1 MPSFLIP
8 QNIKIAQAPGYIK
21 IEGPFGYSIKKTGGT
36 AFSVINTSE
45 GLRLFANNS
54 TGLSFLFQIVRG
66 LAYGFR
72 QRLRLTGI
80 GFRAYSKNTP
90 MKDLNVKG
98 YIRKRL
104 KENTTSPVISIKLG
118 FSHEITYCSS
128 QQNPVAIAGSR
139 LEGRTKGTLIYLQGN
154 SKSHVHQAASEI
166 QSFRFPDVYKGKGIY
181 FDKQKIKLKKGKRQ
195 G

>member
-21 IEGPFGYSIKKTGGT
+21 IEGPFGYSIKKTGET
-36 AFSVINTSE
+36 VFSVISTSE

-54 TGLSFLFQIVRG
+54 TGLSFIFQIVRG

-80 GFRAYSKNTP
+80 GFRAYSQNISIKAI
-90 MKDLNVKG
+90 NVKG

-104 KENTTSPVISIKLG
+104 QENTKSPVISIKLG
-118 FSHEITYCSS
+118 FSHEIAYRSS
-128 QQNPVAIAGSR
+128 QQNPVYISGSR
-139 LEGRTKGTLIYLQGN
+139 LEGRTKGTLIYLKGN
-154 SKSHVHQAASEI
+154 SKSYVNQAASEI

>member
-21 IEGPFGYSIKKTGGT
+21 IEGPFGYSIKKTGET
-36 AFSVINTSE
+36 IFCVINTSE

-80 GFRAYSKNTP
+80 GFRAYSQSSP
-90 MKDLNVKG
+90 IKDLNVKG

-104 KENTTSPVISIKLG
+104 QENAASPVISIKLG
-118 FSHEITYCSS
+118 FSHEISYCSS
-128 QQNPVAIAGSR
+128 QQNPVIIAGSR
-139 LEGRTKGTLIYLQGN
+139 LEGRTKGTLIYLKGN
-154 SKSHVHQAASEI
+154 SKSHVNQAASEI